1 MLELFLKLTINFY
14 KGSGSMKS
22 QELELTVRAIVIG
35 VVLAIL
41 LGGANVYLGL
51 KVGTTISAS
60 VPASIISMLILK
72 ALKNYSIKENN
83 IAQTTASIGEAC
95 AGAAIFILPVLLIT
109 GVWQDFPYFEVLVL
123 AISGGILGI
132 VYSAILRKILLADP
146 SLKFPEG
153 VAIANVLLMN
163 KEQGSKKDGLL
174 LIVGMLF
181 SGIFNLFTL
190 GFHLISDS
198 FYKFVKFRDTIVG
211 GGFGLSVAV
220 ISAGALMGYV
230 AGIVMLIGFVMGW
243 VILLPHF
250 VKLHGIPTDVTDL
263 TKVAFTYWKMYI
275 RPIGIGVL
283 ITGGIGIAIRL
294 IKPITH
300 GIIKSFKVLDSLKN
314 FDSDA
319 NKSTDSDRDLGFKHL
334 STMFAVAVLALF
346 AMFLFHINQFNT
358 FGLLINSFITAMVLI
373 IVLILGFILAS
384 IAGYFAG
391 LVGSSNSPG
400 SSLNLIS
407 TIVLANVVL
416 AMPVFFVGNG
426 FNSKALIGLIIL
438 LVSIIDFS
446 NVPSNENS
454 QDYKSGSLV
463 GAAPYKQQIAL
474 MFGLVG
480 FCLFLPLFMQL
491 IFHAYGIA
499 GVVPLNSTVDVNKTL
514 SAPQASAVAALVTNI
529 VQNQED
535 WSLIFI
541 GMSIG
546 VVAFA
551 LDLIGEKLGKFRFP
565 VPALGTGFYLPPS
578 ISVTLFIGGMIDLI
592 IRKRHKRILAK
603 NSNDPGLASKLEK
616 AKIRGELLLAGLI
629 AGESIIGL
637 LLAVPFVIKGNSDA
651 LAIDLGAWYTPT
663 IQSVITIAIL
673 LCVIYRVIKIST
685 AYKNK

>member
-1 MLELFLKLTINFY
+1 MIK
-14 KGSGSMKS
+14 K
-22 QELELTVRAIVIG
+22 QELELTVRSIVIG
-35 VVLAIL
+35 MILAIL

-95 AGAAIFILPVLLIT
+95 AGAAIFILPALLIT
-109 GVWQDFPYFEVLVL
+109 GVWQDFPYFEVIVL
-123 AISGGILGI
+123 AISGGMLGI
-132 VYSAILRKILLADP
+132 VYSAILRKILLCDH

-163 KEQGSKKDGLL
+163 KESSSKKDGLL
-174 LIVGMLF
+174 LIFGMLF
-181 SGIFNLFTL
+181 SGILNLFTL
-190 GFHLISDS
+190 GFHILCDT
-198 FYKFVKFRDTIVG
+198 FYKFVKVKDTIYG
-211 GGFGLSVAV
+211 GGFGLSIAV

-230 AGIVMLIGFVMGW
+230 AGIVMLIGFIIAW

-250 VKLHGIPTDVTDL
+250 IRLHGIPADLTDL
-263 TKVAFTYWKMYI
+263 TKMAFTCWKIYI

-294 IKPITH
+294 IKPISK

-314 FDSDA
+314 FDNELNQCTEED
-319 NKSTDSDRDLGFKHL
+319 KDLNFKVL
-334 STMFAVAVLALF
+334 STMFAIAVLALF
-346 AMFLFHINQFNT
+346 AMFLFHINQFNS
-358 FGLLINSFITAMVLI
+358 FGLLINSFITATILI

-407 TIVLANVVL
+407 VIVLANVVL
-416 AMPVFFVGNG
+416 AMPVFFHSNG
-426 FNSKALIGLIIL
+426 FNGKSLIGLIIL
-438 LVSIIDFS
+438 LASIIDFS

-480 FCLFLPLFMQL
+480 FCVCLPFFMQL

-499 GVVPLNSTVDVNKTL
+499 GIIPTGSNLDVNKTL
-514 SAPQASAVAALVTNI
+514 SAPQASAIAALVTNI

-578 ISVTLFIGGMIDLI
+578 ISVTLFIGGMIDLSI
-592 IRKRHKRILAK
+592 KKIHTRILIK
-603 NSNDPGLASKLEK
+603 NNYSPEIVKKLEK
-616 AKIRGELLLAGLI
+616 SKVRGELLLAGLI

-637 LLAVPFVIKGNSDA
+637 ILAIPFVVKGNSDA
-651 LAIDLGAWYTPT
+651 LAINLGAWYTT
-663 IQSVITIAIL
+663 AIQSFLTIVIVSVA
-673 LCVIYRVIKIST
+673 IYRVVKISIS
-685 AYKNK
+685 YKNNS

>member
-1 MLELFLKLTINFY
+1 
-14 KGSGSMKS
+14 MKK
-22 QELELTVRAIVIG
+22 QELELTVRAIIIG
-35 VVLAIL
+35 MVLAIL

-95 AGAAIFILPVLLIT
+95 AGAAIFILPALLIT
-109 GVWQDFPYFEVLVL
+109 GVWQDFPYFEVIVI
-123 AISGGILGI
+123 AISGGLLGI
-132 VYSAILRKILLADP
+132 VYSAILRKILLADT

-163 KEQGSKKDGLL
+163 KESNSKKDGFL
-174 LIVGMLF
+174 LIFGMLF

-190 GFHLISDS
+190 GFHILSDA
-198 FYKFVKFRDTIVG
+198 FYKFVKVKDTIYG
-211 GGFGLSVAV
+211 GGFGLSVAIV
-220 ISAGALMGYV
+220 SAGALMGYV
-230 AGIVMLIGFVMGW
+230 AGIVMLVGFVIGW

-250 VKLHGIPTDVTDL
+250 IRLHGIPANVTDF
-263 TKVAFTYWKMYI
+263 TKVAFTYWKIYI

-294 IKPITH
+294 IKPISK
-300 GIIKSFKVLDSLKN
+300 GIVKSFKVLDSLKN
-314 FDSDA
+314 FDNDL
-319 NKSTDSDRDLGFKHL
+319 NHRKEEDRDLSFKVL
-334 STMFAVAVLALF
+334 STIFAIAVLALF
-346 AMFLFHINQFNT
+346 GIFLFNINQFNN
-358 FGLLINSFITAMVLI
+358 FGLLINSFITATILI

-407 TIVLANVVL
+407 VIVLANVLL
-416 AMPVFFVGNG
+416 AMPVFFSANG
-426 FNSKALIGLIIL
+426 FNGKALIGLIIL
-438 LVSIIDFS
+438 LAAIIDFS

-463 GAAPYKQQIAL
+463 GATPYKQQIAL
-474 MFGLVG
+474 IFGLVG
-480 FCLFLPLFMQL
+480 FCVFLPFFMQL

-499 GVVPLNSTVDVNKTL
+499 GIIPANSNLDVNKTL
-514 SAPQASAVAALVTNI
+514 SAPQASAIAALVTNI

-578 ISVTLFIGGMIDLI
+578 ISVSLFIGGMIDLI
-592 IRKRHKRILAK
+592 IKKIHKKTLVKHNYSEEIAAKLAK
-603 NSNDPGLASKLEK
+603 N
-616 AKIRGELLLAGLI
+616 KIRGELLLAGLI

-637 LLAVPFVIKGNSDA
+637 ILAIPFVIKGNSDA
-651 LAIDLGAWYTPT
+651 LAIDLGTWYTPT
-663 IQSVITIAIL
+663 IQSIITIAIVL
-673 LCVIYRVIKIST
+673 FAIYRVIKISIS
-685 AYKNK
+685 YKK